1 MRRTCDI
8 FFILLKYKKRKALFS
23 LVKENKGKYKCIL
36 MDFRRC
42 SDDFRTLTNV
52 SEDVSTILDVP
63 EDVQRFPKIPRVA
76 SPRDFDS

>member
-1 MRRTCDI
+1 
-8 FFILLKYKKRKALFS
+8 
-23 LVKENKGKYKCIL
+23 